1 MRLLEE
7 VERKMVNNEGGRD
20 ERRMELEDLSKEEI
34 KGAIKKLKERKS
46 GGNRI
51 AREA

>member
-7 VERKMVNNEGGRD
+7 VERKMVNEGGRD

-34 KGAIKKLKERKS
+34 KGAIKKLKEMKS
-46 GGNRI
+46 GV
-51 AREA
+51 E